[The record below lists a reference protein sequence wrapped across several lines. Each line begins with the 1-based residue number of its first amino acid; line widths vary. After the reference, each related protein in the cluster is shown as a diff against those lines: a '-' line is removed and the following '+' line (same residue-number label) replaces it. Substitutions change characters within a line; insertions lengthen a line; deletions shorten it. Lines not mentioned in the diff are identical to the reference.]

1 MKQVH
6 NDRQILTNS
15 SNIKINLHSHE
26 SANLIA
32 NDQNLKNT
40 RLHAYDSGSAMINY
54 ENLHKAIASGFL
66 SNIGYNYENAEY
78 LGARGLK
85 FFIFPGSSQFKAKP
99 KWLLSSEIVET
110 TKTYARNVAKIEPE
124 WLESLASHLVKKHY
138 DEPVWS
144 KKRRA
149 VIVNERVTLYGLEI
163 VSKRVVQYSKINPRE
178 AREIFI
184 REALVN
190 GDFDSKAYFYQ
201 QNLKLINQVEDLE
214 NKSRRKDIL
223 VDEQTMFEHYD
234 AFIPN
239 EVCDGAT
246 FDKWLKSITKEQ
258 QKGFIFDMEIL
269 MQHDAKEITQQKFP
283 DVLTIGDMHL
293 PLEYNFDPLD
303 ERDGATVT
311 IPIVFINNI
320 SSAVLEW
327 GVYGFLYD
335 KIVALLRALPKNIRK
350 NCVPV
355 PTYAQAIFESLD
367 FDKDR
372 YTPLKSVIAKH
383 ITRIVGFVVDETVWQ
398 NEELE
403 KYLVLNIK
411 VVDEHGKTLALGKD
425 INTLK
430 QKLKNL
436 VNKPKQAVDEK
447 IYYDWDFADI
457 ALTNQ
462 IKEYGIVVKVYNCLE
477 EYKGGV
483 KLSYKATLA
492 EAQSCMKRALKR
504 LIKIRIQNQLSQKI
518 KNNDLTS
525 LSMSLKLS
533 DSKDSVIDKAI
544 DLSFFDNIELPYTKG
559 DFERFCALGMQK
571 FVSNKSKVEALLLEM
586 TKFKTQLEKKLN
598 AKKIPLNF
606 IELFTAVRNELNEL
620 FTDNYLSQPMI
631 YLQRYKYYIQALEN
645 RLDKAK
651 LNLQR
656 DRIYQLEADEL
667 KAKLAKKLVT
677 KHLSIGD
684 EEVTKIRFLIKELWI
699 SWYLQNVK
707 TSESVS
713 VKKILVYINQI

>member
-1 MKQVH
+1 MV
-6 NDRQILTNS
+6 R
-15 SNIKINLHSHE
+15 E
-26 SANLIA
+26 F
-32 NDQNLKNT
+32 
-40 RLHAYDSGSAMINY
+40 G
-54 ENLHKAIASGFL
+54 
-66 SNIGYNYENAEY
+66 
-78 LGARGLK
+78 
-85 FFIFPGSSQFKAKP
+85 KP
-99 KWLLSSEIVET
+99 
-110 TKTYARNVAKIEPE
+110 PCQ
-124 WLESLASHLVKKHY
+124 KHY

-234 AFIPN
+234 AFIPD
-239 EVCDGAT
+239 EVCDGVT
-246 FDKWLKSITKEQ
+246 FDKWLKTVRKAQQ
-258 QKGFIFDMEIL
+258 QKFIFGLESL

-425 INTLK
+425 IN
-430 QKLKNL
+430 
-436 VNKPKQAVDEK
+436 
-447 IYYDWDFADI
+447 
-457 ALTNQ
+457 
-462 IKEYGIVVKVYNCLE
+462 
-477 EYKGGV
+477 
-483 KLSYKATLA
+483 
-492 EAQSCMKRALKR
+492 
-504 LIKIRIQNQLSQKI
+504 
-518 KNNDLTS
+518 
-525 LSMSLKLS
+525 
-533 DSKDSVIDKAI
+533 
-544 DLSFFDNIELPYTKG
+544 
-559 DFERFCALGMQK
+559 
-571 FVSNKSKVEALLLEM
+571 
-586 TKFKTQLEKKLN
+586 
-598 AKKIPLNF
+598 
-606 IELFTAVRNELNEL
+606 
-620 FTDNYLSQPMI
+620 
-631 YLQRYKYYIQALEN
+631 
-645 RLDKAK
+645 
-651 LNLQR
+651 
-656 DRIYQLEADEL
+656 
-667 KAKLAKKLVT
+667 
-677 KHLSIGD
+677 
-684 EEVTKIRFLIKELWI
+684 
-699 SWYLQNVK
+699 
-707 TSESVS
+707 
-713 VKKILVYINQI
+713 